1 MLTLS
6 SYLEKYSLQY
16 YYRYLYFYEKGVPQI
31 TVESIQDL
39 IELIRNEMQGKN
51 SASDP
56 ANAFLASTLRY
67 IEFQKDKGGAVGE
80 KYKLITVWLPLV
92 SGMDSF

>member
-1 MLTLS
+1 M
-6 SYLEKYSLQY
+6 
-16 YYRYLYFYEKGVPQI
+16 PQI

-39 IELIRNEMQGKN
+39 IELIRNEMQGNN

-56 ANAFLASTLRY
+56 AANAFLASTLRY

-80 KYKLITVWLPLV
+80 KYKLITV
-92 SGMDSF
+92 